1 MSIHLT
7 SSSRTL
13 LTVSAHFHV
22 TRIVDLCTN
31 RYRNDIMYRNLPSL
45 PQIVHFKM
53 TFLENYPTP
62 SDTFFRGKL
71 ISLYN
76 NNKHDFLRTTNRKRS
91 ENRFRHSLIV
101 YFTIKF
107 LLVVPDTESF
117 SLETKIQRSL
127 QYIKCIFSLY
137 YYLWIHIKTS
147 LIFLWVLKLH
157 CPTIASWQL
166 WTVHIFVLLS
176 TISLS

>member
-1 MSIHLT
+1 MI
-7 SSSRTL
+7 
-13 LTVSAHFHV
+13 
-22 TRIVDLCTN
+22 LCTET
-31 RYRNDIMYRNLPSL
+31 YLSSL
-45 PQIVHFKM
+45 PHIVHFKM

-101 YFTIKF
+101 YCTIKF
-107 LLVVPDTESF
+107 LLVVPDTES
-117 SLETKIQRSL
+117 SLEIKIQRSL
-127 QYIKCIFSLY
+127 QYIKYIFSPNY
-137 YYLWIHIKTS
+137 YFWIHIKTG

-166 WTVHIFVLLS
+166 CTVLIFLYSRQLFHLS
-176 TISLS
+176 